1 MRVNNGIPYAVLV
14 MFLPLSAQAAEYSVT
29 PFGTATAEADTNK
42 RLATQDTDTTF
53 GALLDVGALFN
64 ASNEESSLSVTPRLS
79 IGRFSDDGNNVDQ
92 DTEDYFLDM
101 TGNHR
106 INERLSAGAFLNF
119 ANTGVIGSELEDL
132 GIVFGDNN
140 VASLGLENI
149 NENFSRQT
157 ISAGPSLTYI
167 LSEKDSLSFGASYSE
182 GTYDNQN
189 TILSDY
195 TNYSINASW
204 IRQVSVQ
211 DQFSVSVFAS
221 KQDPDLNALELASIQ
236 SNLAPQTLNDETDQT
251 GITFGYMRSFSDSL
265 TGNVSIGVRKSE
277 GEFPDLTDFDIRLSP
292 TSAATLQAFRG
303 GPVTTLINRLDPILT
318 DNDFLTSNPTF
329 LTGSSRANNEYRQG
343 IIDSTGFLFD
353 ASLEKQYERTTV
365 TAGLSRAS
373 LPSGRGLTERDELYL
388 NGIHLFSDRLTGNG
402 SIRYFSTQSENEET
416 LVGINGGATD
426 QFRLEAGLDWRWTE
440 FWTVGTGYTYSR
452 RSGEIGA
459 SADGHG
465 VFVSV
470 GYNGNRYAIS
480 R

>member
-101 TGNHR
+101 TGDHR
-106 INERLSAGAFLNF
+106 INERLSVGAFLNF

-157 ISAGPSLTYI
+157 ISLGPSLTYI

-189 TILSDY
+189 TILSDF

-236 SNLAPQTLNDETDQT
+236 SSLAPQSLNNETDQT

-277 GEFPDLTDFDIRLSP
+277 GEFPDLTDFDIRLSQA
-292 TSAATLQAFRG
+292 SADTFNG
-303 GPVTTLINRLDPILT
+303 GVTILDRLDPRIS
-318 DNDFLTSNPTF
+318 DPAFAAFRNANPTF
-329 LTGSSRANNEYRQG
+329 LEGSSRANNEYRQG

-373 LPSGRGLTERDELYL
+373 LPSGRGLTERDEYYL

-416 LVGINGGATD
+416 LVGVNGRATD

-452 RSGEIGA
+452 RSGETGP